1 MERRVLRGPPLL
13 FTPAPPPWHH
23 EPIVSPTHQPTSI
36 ADVSNPFQ
44 AFQDLMPFR
53 VQDILLVSSLY
64 DSFTLQEDG
73 RLNELIAGQ
82 FLELSLPHMPGLTH
96 VSSGAEALQLAKTER
111 RFNLIITTLRAAD
124 MDATELAR
132 EVERAGLDIPVVAMA
147 YDNDERKDFE
157 ASHDVNDLDGLFLW
171 QGNAR
176 VLVAIVKYVE
186 DRRNVAHDTA
196 AMGVRVVLVVEDN
209 VRYYSSFLPEIYTE
223 IIRQSQSLISEGI
236 NPAHKFVRTR
246 ARPKLLLATNFE
258 EAWRLFTAYEPY
270 LLGLISDVEFPRES
284 VLMREAGFELARMAR
299 ERIPDLPIVLQSSRA
314 EFAAGAAEAGVAF
327 VRKYSETLLSDLR
340 AFMVE
345 HFAFGDFI
353 FRLPDGT
360 EVDRAK
366 DLKSLEEKLRTVPSE
381 CIAFHGERNHFSNWF
396 TARTEFALAR
406 KMRPRKVSDF
416 ENADGLRHDLIQSI
430 AEYRR
435 EQRDTLVADFDPAA
449 FDPSGNFFARIGNG
463 SLGGKA
469 RGLAFVRYLL
479 NYHGVGNLWPG
490 VKIAVP
496 PTVVLATDCFDRFL
510 AQNELRD
517 LALNSRDDDKI
528 LSEFLR
534 APLPRDVVRKLRAFV
549 EAVRWPLAV
558 RSSSLLEDSQYQPFT
573 GVYDTFMLPNN
584 HPDARVR
591 LRHLVAAVR
600 RVYASTFL
608 RQAKDY
614 LHATPYRLEEEKM
627 AVAIQKVV
635 GNHHQN
641 RFYPDFSGVAR
652 SFNYYPTDPAT
663 SEDGVAAV
671 ALGMG
676 RSVVAGER
684 CLSFSPR
691 HPQSLASFSSV
702 KEMLSNS
709 QREFFAVEL
718 GGETDVDSEAAMRE
732 RAFGLDV
739 AERDGTLFALGST
752 YSAEN
757 QAVYDG
763 LSRQGVRL
771 VTFAPILKHGVFP
784 LAEILAALLDVGS
797 QGMNCPAEIEF
808 ATCLSGDPR
817 KPHEFG
823 FLQMRPLVLAR
834 ETENL
839 DLDEAPAES
848 LLCKSGRVMG
858 NGTVSGL
865 QDVIVVDFHRFDR
878 SMSRDAA
885 AEITRYNAE
894 LRDAGRPYLLI
905 GVGRWGSTDP
915 WLGIPVT
922 WDQISGAKVIVESG
936 FRDFR
941 VTPSQGSHFFQN
953 LTSFQ
958 IGYFTVNADLGEGS
972 IDWDWLA
979 AQPAASE
986 RNCVRHLRLDAPL
999 VVKMNGRRTQGL
1011 IYKPGL
1017 AP

>member
-1 MERRVLRGPPLL
+1 M
-13 FTPAPPPWHH
+13 
-23 EPIVSPTHQPTSI
+23 SPTHEPTSI

-73 RLNELIAGQ
+73 RLNELIAGE

-96 VSSGAEALQLAKTER
+96 VSSGAEALQLATTER

-132 EVERAGLDIPVVAMA
+132 HVKQAGLDIPVVAMA

-157 ASHDVNDLDGLFLW
+157 REHDLSDLDGLFLW

-186 DRRNVAHDTA
+186 DLRNVAHDTA

-223 IIRQSQSLISEGI
+223 MIRQSASLISEGI
-236 NPAHKFVRTR
+236 NPAHKLVRTR
-246 ARPKLLLATNFE
+246 ARPKLLLATTFE
-258 EAWRLFTAYEPY
+258 QAWRLFTEYEPY
-270 LLGLISDVEFPRES
+270 ILGIISDVEFPRAGAS
-284 VLMREAGFELARMAR
+284 DREAGFELARRAR
-299 ERIPDLPIVLQSSRA
+299 QRISDLPIVLQSSRH
-314 EFAAGAAEAGVAF
+314 EFAAGAAEVGAAF
-327 VRKYSETLLSDLR
+327 LRKYSETLLQDLR
-340 AFMVE
+340 DFMVE
-345 HFAFGDFI
+345 YFAYGDFV
-353 FRLPDGT
+353 FRFPDGT

-366 DLKSLEEKLRTVPSE
+366 DLKSLEEKLRTVPAES
-381 CIAFHGERNHFSNWF
+381 INFHGERNHFSNWF

-416 ENADGLRHDLIQSI
+416 DTVDGLRHDLIASI

-435 EQRDTLVADFDPAA
+435 EQSETLVADFDPKT
-449 FDPSGNFFARIGNG
+449 FDPASNFFARIGNG
-463 SLGGKA
+463 SVGGKA
-469 RGLAFVRYLL
+469 RGLAFARYLL
-479 NYHGVGNLWPG
+479 NYHGVGKLLPG
-490 VKIAVP
+490 VRIAVP
-496 PTVVLATDCFDRFL
+496 PAVVLATDCFDRFL
-510 AQNELRD
+510 AQNDLRD
-517 LALNSRDDDKI
+517 LALNSRDDDRI
-528 LSEFLR
+528 LEEFLR

-573 GVYDTFMLPNN
+573 GVYETFMLPNN

-591 LRHLVAAVR
+591 LRHLMTAIR

-635 GNHHQN
+635 GANHED

-652 SFNYYPTDPAT
+652 SFNYYPTPPLT
-663 SEDGVAAV
+663 TEDGVAAV

-684 CLSFSPR
+684 CLSFCPR
-691 HPQSLASFSSV
+691 QPQAIVQFSTV
-702 KEMLSNS
+702 KETLANS
-709 QREFFAVEL
+709 QRDFWAVVL
-718 GGETDVDSEAAMRE
+718 GPSADPDSEQAMRE
-732 RAFGLDV
+732 QRFGLDV
-739 AERDGTLFALGST
+739 AERDGTLAALGST

-763 LSRQGVRL
+763 LSRPGVRL
-771 VTFAPILKHGVFP
+771 VTFAPILKHDVFP
-784 LAEILAALLDVGS
+784 LAGLLSILLEVGS
-797 QGMNCPAEIEF
+797 QGMNRPAEIEF
-808 ATCLSGDPR
+808 AACLSDDPAR
-817 KPHEFG
+817 PHEFG
-823 FLQMRPLVLAR
+823 FLQMRPLVLHR
-834 ETENL
+834 ETERL
-839 DLDEAPAES
+839 DLDEAPIES
-848 LLCKSGRVMG
+848 LLCRSNRVMG
-858 NGTVSGL
+858 NGTIGAIHDIV
-865 QDVIVVDFHRFDR
+865 VVDFHRFDR
-878 SMSRDAA
+878 SKSRAA
-885 AEITRYNAE
+885 ASEIARFNYE
-894 LRDAGRPYLLI
+894 LSEAGRPYLLI

-922 WDQISGAKVIVESG
+922 WDQISGARVIVESG
-936 FRDFR
+936 FKDFC
-941 VTPSQGSHFFQN
+941 VIPSQGSHFFQN

-958 IGYFTVNADLGEGS
+958 IGYFTVNADHGEGHL
-972 IDWDWLA
+972 DWEWLA
-979 AQPAASE
+979 SQPAE
-986 RNCVRHLRLDAPL
+986 GELNLVRHLRLDRPV
-999 VVKMNGRRTQGL
+999 VVKMNGRKTEGL
-1011 IYKPGL
+1011 IYKPGE
-1017 AP
+1017 APA

>member
-1 MERRVLRGPPLL
+1 MNAR
-13 FTPAPPPWHH
+13 HD
-23 EPIVSPTHQPTSI
+23 PTSI
-36 ADVSNPFQ
+36 ADVSSPFQ

-73 RLNELIAGQ
+73 RLNELIAGE

-96 VSSGAEALQLAKTER
+96 VSSGAEAVQLARTER
-111 RFNLIITTLRAAD
+111 RFNLIITTLEAAD
-124 MDATELAR
+124 MDATQLAR
-132 EVERAGLDIPVVAMA
+132 EVKQAGLDIPVVAMA

-157 ASHDVNDLDGLFLW
+157 ARHDVSVLDGLFLW

-176 VLVAIVKYVE
+176 VLVAIVNSVE
-186 DRRNVAHDTA
+186 DRRNVEHDTM

-223 IIRQSQSLISEGI
+223 LIRQSQSLLREGL
-236 NPAHKFVRTR
+236 NPAHRMVRTR
-246 ARPKLLLATNFE
+246 ARPKLLLATTFE

-270 LLGLISDVEFPRES
+270 ILGLISDVEFPRGS
-284 VLMREAGFELARMAR
+284 VRTRDAGFELARMAR

-314 EFAAGAAEAGVAF
+314 EFAQGAARVGAAF
-327 VRKYSETLLSDLR
+327 LRKYSETLLSDLR

-345 HFAFGDFI
+345 HFAFGEFI
-353 FRLPDGT
+353 FRLADGT

-366 DLKSLEEKLRTVPSE
+366 DLKSLEEKLRSVPAES
-381 CIAFHGERNHFSNWF
+381 IAYHGERNHFSNWF

-416 ENADGLRHDLIQSI
+416 DSADGLRHDLIQSI

-435 EQRDTLVADFDPAA
+435 DQTDTLVADFDPKT
-449 FDPSGNFFARIGNG
+449 FDPAGNFFARIGNG
-463 SLGGKA
+463 SLGGKG

-479 NYHGVGNLWPG
+479 NYHGVGRLWPG

-496 PTVVLATDCFDRFL
+496 PTLVLATDCFDRFL
-510 AQNELRD
+510 AQNDLNE
-517 LALNSRDDDKI
+517 LALNSRDDERI
-528 LSEFLR
+528 QAEFLR
-534 APLPRDVVRKLRAFV
+534 APLPRDVVNRLRAFV
-549 EAVRWPLAV
+549 EKVRWPLAV

-573 GVYDTFMLPNN
+573 GVYETYMLANN
-584 HPDARVR
+584 HADPRVR
-591 LRHLVAAVR
+591 LRQLLAAVR

-608 RQAKDY
+608 RQAKDH
-614 LHATPYRLEEEKM
+614 LHATPYRLEEERM

-635 GNHHQN
+635 GRHHGN

-652 SFNYYPTDPAT
+652 SYNYYPTSPMT
-663 SEDGVAAV
+663 SEDGVTAV

-676 RSVVAGER
+676 RSVVTGGR

-691 HPQSLASFSSV
+691 HPQAILPFSSV
-702 KEMLSNS
+702 DEVLSNS
-709 QREFFAVEL
+709 QRDFWAMEL
-718 GGETDVDSEAAMRE
+718 GGGEGADDDSEDSMRE
-732 RAFGLDV
+732 RSFGLDV
-739 AERDGTLFALGST
+739 AEKDGTLFALGST

-757 QAVYDG
+757 QVIYDG
-763 LSRQGVRL
+763 LSRPGVRL
-771 VTFAPILKHGVFP
+771 VTFAPVLKHGVFP
-784 LAEILAALLDVGS
+784 LASILSVLLEVGS
-797 QGMNCPAEIEF
+797 QGMNRPAEIEF
-808 ATCLSGDPR
+808 AVCLSGDPNQ
-817 KPHEFG
+817 PHEFG

-839 DLDEAPAES
+839 DLDEAPAEE
-848 LLCKSGRVMG
+848 LLCRSSRVMG
-858 NGTVSGL
+858 NGTIDTI
-865 QDVIVVDFHRFDR
+865 QDVVVVDFHRFDR
-878 SMSRDAA
+878 SGSRAA
-885 AEITRYNAE
+885 AEEIARFNRE
-894 LRDAGRPYLLI
+894 LQTGQRPYLLI

-915 WLGIPVT
+915 WLGIPVS
-922 WDQISGAKVIVESG
+922 WDQISGARVIVESG

-958 IGYFTVNADLGEGS
+958 VGYFTVNADVGEGS
-972 IDWDWLA
+972 IDWEWLA

-986 RNCVRHLRLDAPL
+986 RSFVRHLRLSSPL
-999 VVKMNGRRTQGL
+999 VVKMNGRKNQGL
-1011 IYKPGL
+1011 IYKPGM
-1017 AP
+1017 AR

>member
-1 MERRVLRGPPLL
+1 MREATAGGD
-13 FTPAPPPWHH
+13 
-23 EPIVSPTHQPTSI
+23 EPTSI

-73 RLNELIAGQ
+73 RLNELIAGE

-96 VSSGAEALQLAKTER
+96 VSSGAEALQLATTER

-132 EVERAGLDIPVVAMA
+132 HVKQAGLDIPVVAMA

-157 ASHDVNDLDGLFLW
+157 REHDLSDLDGLFLW

-186 DRRNVAHDTA
+186 DLRNVAHDTA

-223 IIRQSQSLISEGI
+223 MIRQSASLISEGI
-236 NPAHKFVRTR
+236 NPAHKLVRTR
-246 ARPKLLLATNFE
+246 ARPKLLLATTFE
-258 EAWRLFTAYEPY
+258 QAWRLFTEYEPY
-270 LLGLISDVEFPRES
+270 ILGIISDVEFPRAGAS
-284 VLMREAGFELARMAR
+284 DREAGFELARRAR
-299 ERIPDLPIVLQSSRA
+299 QRISDLPIVLQSSRH
-314 EFAAGAAEAGVAF
+314 EFAAGAAEVGAAF
-327 VRKYSETLLSDLR
+327 LRKYSETLLQDLR
-340 AFMVE
+340 DFMVE
-345 HFAFGDFI
+345 YFAYGDFV

-366 DLKSLEEKLRTVPSE
+366 DLKSLEEKLRTVPAES
-381 CIAFHGERNHFSNWF
+381 INFHGERNHFSNWF

-416 ENADGLRHDLIQSI
+416 DTVDGLRHDLIASI

-435 EQRDTLVADFDPAA
+435 EQSETLVADFDPKT
-449 FDPSGNFFARIGNG
+449 FDPASNFFARIGNG
-463 SLGGKA
+463 SVGGKA
-469 RGLAFVRYLL
+469 RGLAFARYLL
-479 NYHGVGNLWPG
+479 NYHGVGKLLPG
-490 VKIAVP
+490 VRIAVP
-496 PTVVLATDCFDRFL
+496 PAVVLATDCFDRFL
-510 AQNELRD
+510 AQNDLRD
-517 LALNSRDDDKI
+517 LALNSRDDDRI
-528 LSEFLR
+528 LEEFLR

-573 GVYDTFMLPNN
+573 GVYETFMLPNN

-591 LRHLVAAVR
+591 LRHLMTAIR

-635 GNHHQN
+635 GANHED

-652 SFNYYPTDPAT
+652 SFNYYPTPPLT
-663 SEDGVAAV
+663 TEDGVAAV

-684 CLSFSPR
+684 CLSFCPR
-691 HPQSLASFSSV
+691 QPQAIVQFSTV
-702 KEMLSNS
+702 KETLANS
-709 QREFFAVEL
+709 QRDFWAVVL
-718 GGETDVDSEAAMRE
+718 GPSADPDSEQAMRE
-732 RAFGLDV
+732 QRFGLDV
-739 AERDGTLFALGST
+739 AERDGTLAALGST

-763 LSRQGVRL
+763 LSRPGVRL
-771 VTFAPILKHGVFP
+771 VTFAPILKHDVFP
-784 LAEILAALLDVGS
+784 LAGILSILLEVGS
-797 QGMNCPAEIEF
+797 QGMNRPAEIEF
-808 ATCLSGDPR
+808 AACLSDDPAR
-817 KPHEFG
+817 PHEFG
-823 FLQMRPLVLAR
+823 FLQMRPLVLHR
-834 ETENL
+834 ETERL
-839 DLDEAPAES
+839 DLDEAPIES
-848 LLCKSGRVMG
+848 LLCRSNRVMG
-858 NGTVSGL
+858 NGTIGAIHDIV
-865 QDVIVVDFHRFDR
+865 VVDFHRFDR
-878 SMSRDAA
+878 SKSRAA
-885 AEITRYNAE
+885 ASEIARFNYE
-894 LRDAGRPYLLI
+894 LSEAGRPYLLI

-922 WDQISGAKVIVESG
+922 WDQISGARVIVESG
-936 FRDFR
+936 FKDFC
-941 VTPSQGSHFFQN
+941 VIPSQGSHFFQN

-958 IGYFTVNADLGEGS
+958 IGYFTVNADHGEGHL
-972 IDWDWLA
+972 DWEWLA
-979 AQPAASE
+979 SQPAE
-986 RNCVRHLRLDAPL
+986 GELNLVRHLRLDRPV
-999 VVKMNGRRTQGL
+999 VVKMNGRKTEGL
-1011 IYKPGL
+1011 IYKPGE
-1017 AP
+1017 APA